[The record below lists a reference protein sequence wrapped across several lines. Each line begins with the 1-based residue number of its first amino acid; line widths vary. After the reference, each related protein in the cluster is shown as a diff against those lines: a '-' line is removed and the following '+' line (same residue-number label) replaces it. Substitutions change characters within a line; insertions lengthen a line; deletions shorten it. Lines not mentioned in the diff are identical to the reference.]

1 MKIHATFVGVGAAV
15 ALAATIASYTGPA
28 SSNEMPPSMSR
39 SGAPMMGGRHDAAAM
54 DQMQTIHALIVNH
67 DSIKRTVTNL
77 PDGIRTVTESDDP
90 RVAQLIKEHVA
101 SMGQRVSE
109 GSDPGL
115 PMESSA
121 LHAIFRDKDKI
132 HTTTETTETGIIV
145 VQTSSDQIVVAALQ
159 QHAGEVSDLVRGG
172 MVAMHAAMMKNG
184 GGMMRHGMN
193 GHFMRGGP
201 HGMMAP
207 SIQ

>member
-15 ALAATIASYTGPA
+15 ALAATIASYAGPA
-28 SSNEMPPSMSR
+28 SSNEMPPFMSR

-54 DQMQTIHALIVNH
+54 DQMQTIHALIMNH

-121 LHAIFRDKDKI
+121 LHAIFRGKDKI
-132 HTTTETTETGIIV
+132 HTTRKTLR
-145 VQTSSDQIVVAALQ
+145 QASRSSRPLRTRPSWPHFSSTPGKSAISFEAGWSQCMLQ
-159 QHAGEVSDLVRGG
+159 
-172 MVAMHAAMMKNG
+172 
-184 GGMMRHGMN
+184 
-193 GHFMRGGP
+193 
-201 HGMMAP
+201 
-207 SIQ
+207 